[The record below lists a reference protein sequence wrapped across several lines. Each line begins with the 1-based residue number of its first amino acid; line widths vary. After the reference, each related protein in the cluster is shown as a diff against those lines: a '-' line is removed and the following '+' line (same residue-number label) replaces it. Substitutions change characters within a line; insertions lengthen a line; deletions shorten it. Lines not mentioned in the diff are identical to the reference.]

1 MSRSAG
7 PMQRGGGFGPAA
19 KPETNRTEMR
29 SPNGVRG
36 AAAAALVLLALA
48 PPLRAQTPVAA
59 RPASAALSLDDA
71 LRLAEDASETVAVA
85 RAGVTRARGQV
96 LQARSQRLPQIAG
109 NLSYSRTLASQFA
122 GFGGAGG
129 DSTGTGPIAG
139 CPASPPTGPYTPN
152 PALPIEQRVD
162 SLEQRLR
169 CAGQGANPFAGLSSA
184 GFGSENSWRYG
195 VTAQQNLFNGG
206 ALNAQNRIAD
216 AARRVAEV
224 ALSTQRAQLAL
235 DVTQAY
241 FDAGLANQLVDI
253 AEATLAQAETTLRQ
267 TTLARQVGNQPEFD
281 LLRAQVSRDNLRPVL
296 IQRRAERDLAYLRLK
311 QLLDIPADAPL
322 SLTTP
327 LDDARPVSVA
337 RFASREEALGDT
349 STSLRAP
356 VRQAAEAVRVQEEQR
371 RIARAASLPS
381 VALTFSYGRV
391 AFPQEVLPA
400 YDDFRT
406 NASVGAGLSVPIFT
420 GGRLRG
426 ERLVAEANLAEA
438 QAQYRQTRE
447 AASLDTRTAL
457 EQLAAAQAS
466 WQASSGTVEQAR
478 RAYSI
483 AEIRYREGIS
493 TQIEVADSR
502 ILLQQAEANRAQAA
516 RDLAVARVRLA
527 LLPDLPFNPGG
538 AARNP
543 AAGAGQNIQ
552 QQRPRQ
558 QQQPPATDPTQA
570 AFTGGGQ

>member
-1 MSRSAG
+1 
-7 PMQRGGGFGPAA
+7 
-19 KPETNRTEMR
+19 MR
-29 SPNGVRG
+29 PHKGYRR
-36 AAAAALVLLALA
+36 AAAALFLLAFA
-48 PPLRAQTPVAA
+48 PPLAAQTPVAA
-59 RPASAALSLDDA
+59 RPVAGATLSLDDA
-71 LRLAEDASETVAVA
+71 LRVAEDASETVAVA

-96 LQARSQRLPQIAG
+96 LQARSQRLPHIAG
-109 NLSYSRTLASQFA
+109 NLSYSRTLASQFS

-129 DSTGTGPIAG
+129 DTTGTGPPAG
-139 CPASPPTGPYTPN
+139 CPVPPPTGPYTPN

-184 GFGSENSWRYG
+184 GFGSENTWRYG

-216 AARRVAEV
+216 AGRRVAEV
-224 ALSTQRAQLAL
+224 TLSTQRAQLAL

-311 QLLDIPADAPL
+311 QLLDLPADVPIT
-322 SLTTP
+322 LTTP

-337 RFASREEALGDT
+337 RFASREDALGDT
-349 STSLRAP
+349 STALRAP

-371 RIARAASLPS
+371 RIARAASYPNI
-381 VALTFSYGRV
+381 ALTFSYGRV

-457 EQLAAAQAS
+457 EQLEAAQAS
-466 WQASSGTVEQAR
+466 WQASTGTVEQAR

-527 LLPDLPFNPGG
+527 LLPDLPFNLGG
-538 AARNP
+538 AARMP
-543 AAGAGQNIQ
+543 TSGAGQNTQ
-552 QQRPRQ
+552 QQRPQ

-570 AFTGGGQ
+570 TFTGGGQ

>member
-1 MSRSAG
+1 
-7 PMQRGGGFGPAA
+7 
-19 KPETNRTEMR
+19 MR
-29 SPNGVRG
+29 SHKGYRR
-36 AAAAALVLLALA
+36 AAAALFLLAFA
-48 PPLRAQTPVAA
+48 PPLAAQTPVAG
-59 RPASAALSLDDA
+59 RPGAGATLSLDDA
-71 LRLAEDASETVAVA
+71 LRVAEDASETVAVA

-129 DSTGTGPIAG
+129 DTTGTGSIAG
-139 CPASPPTGPYTPN
+139 CPVPPPTGPYTPN
-152 PALPIEQRVD
+152 PALPIAQRVD

-184 GFGSENSWRYG
+184 GFGSENTWRYG

-216 AARRVAEV
+216 AGRRVAEV
-224 ALSTQRAQLAL
+224 TLSTQRAQLAL

-311 QLLDIPADAPL
+311 QLLDLPADAPIT
-322 SLTTP
+322 LTTP

-337 RFASREEALGDT
+337 RFASRDGALGDT
-349 STSLRAP
+349 STALRAP

-457 EQLAAAQAS
+457 EQLEAAQAS
-466 WQASSGTVEQAR
+466 WQASTGTVEQAR

-527 LLPDLPFNPGG
+527 LLPDLPFNLGG
-538 AARNP
+538 AARMP
-543 AAGAGQNIQ
+543 ASGAGQNTQ
-552 QQRPRQ
+552 QQRPR

>member
-1 MSRSAG
+1 
-7 PMQRGGGFGPAA
+7 
-19 KPETNRTEMR
+19 MR
-29 SPNGVRG
+29 SHKGYRR
-36 AAAAALVLLALA
+36 AAAAALFLLAVA
-48 PPLRAQTPVAA
+48 PPLGAQTPVAA
-59 RPASAALSLDDA
+59 RPAGATLSLDDA

-109 NLSYSRTLASQFA
+109 NLSYSRTLASQFS

-129 DSTGTGPIAG
+129 DTTATGPPAG
-139 CPASPPTGPYTPN
+139 CPVPPPTGPYTPN

-169 CAGQGANPFAGLSSA
+169 CQQGANPFAGLSSA
-184 GFGSENSWRYG
+184 GFGSENTWRYG
-195 VTAQQNLFNGG
+195 VTASQNLFNGG

-224 ALSTQRAQLAL
+224 TLSTQRAQLAL

-253 AEATLAQAETTLRQ
+253 AEATLAQSETTLRQ

-296 IQRRAERDLAYLRLK
+296 IQRRADRDLAYLRLK
-311 QLLDIPADAPL
+311 QLLDLPADAPL
-322 SLTTP
+322 TLTTP

-337 RFASREEALGDT
+337 RFASREEILGDT

-391 AFPQEVLPA
+391 AFPQEVIPA

-457 EQLAAAQAS
+457 EQLEAAQAS
-466 WQASSGTVEQAR
+466 WQASTGTVEQAR

-527 LLPDLPFNPGG
+527 LLPDLPFNFGG
-538 AARNP
+538 AARMP
-543 AAGAGQNIQ
+543 ASGAGQNTQ
-552 QQRPRQ
+552 QQRPR

-570 AFTGGGQ
+570 AFTGGGL

>member
-1 MSRSAG
+1 
-7 PMQRGGGFGPAA
+7 
-19 KPETNRTEMR
+19 MR
-29 SPNGVRG
+29 SHKGYRRG
-36 AAAAALVLLALA
+36 AAALFLLAFAAPLA
-48 PPLRAQTPVAA
+48 AQTPVAS
-59 RPASAALSLDDA
+59 RPAAGAALSLEDA
-71 LRLAEDASETVAVA
+71 LRVAEDASETVAVA

-109 NLSYSRTLASQFA
+109 NLSYSRTLASQFS
-122 GFGGAGG
+122 GFSGGGA
-129 DSTGTGPIAG
+129 DTTGTGPPAG
-139 CPASPPTGPYTPN
+139 CPVPPITGPYTPN

-169 CAGQGANPFAGLSSA
+169 CAGQGTNPFAGLSSA
-184 GFGSENSWRYG
+184 GFGSENTWRYG

-216 AARRVAEV
+216 AGRRVAEV
-224 ALSTQRAQLAL
+224 TLSTQRAQLAL

-311 QLLDIPADAPL
+311 QLLDLPADVPIT
-322 SLTTP
+322 LTTP

-349 STSLRAP
+349 STALRAP

-371 RIARAASLPS
+371 RIARAASYPNI
-381 VALTFSYGRV
+381 ALTFSYGRV
-391 AFPQEVLPA
+391 AFPQDVLPA

-457 EQLAAAQAS
+457 EQLEAAQAS
-466 WQASSGTVEQAR
+466 WQASTGTVEQAR

-527 LLPDLPFNPGG
+527 LLPDLPFNLGG
-538 AARNP
+538 AARTQSP
-543 AAGAGQNIQ
+543 AGQNTQQ
-552 QQRPRQ
+552 QQRPQ
-558 QQQPPATDPTQA
+558 QQQAPAADPTQA

>member
-1 MSRSAG
+1 
-7 PMQRGGGFGPAA
+7 
-19 KPETNRTEMR
+19 MR
-29 SPNGVRG
+29 SPNGVRR
-36 AAAAALVLLALA
+36 AAAGALFLLALA
-48 PPLRAQTPVAA
+48 PPLWAQTPVAA
-59 RPASAALSLDDA
+59 RPAAVAALSLDDA

-109 NLSYSRTLASQFA
+109 NLSYSRTLASQFS
-122 GFGGAGG
+122 GFGGGAGG
-129 DSTGTGPIAG
+129 DTTGTGPPVG
-139 CPASPPTGPYTPN
+139 CPVPPATGPYTPN

-169 CAGQGANPFAGLSSA
+169 CAGQGGNPFAGLSSA
-184 GFGSENSWRYG
+184 GFGSENTWRYG
-195 VTAQQNLFNGG
+195 VTASQNLFNGG

-216 AARRVAEV
+216 AGRRVAEV
-224 ALSTQRAQLAL
+224 TLSTQRAQLAL

-267 TTLARQVGNQPEFD
+267 TTIARQVGNQPEFD
-281 LLRAQVSRDNLRPVL
+281 LLRAQVSRDNLRPIV
-296 IQRRAERDLAYLRLK
+296 IQRRSERDLAYLRLK
-311 QLLDIPADAPL
+311 QLLDLPPDAPL
-322 SLTTP
+322 TLTTP
-327 LDDARPVSVA
+327 LDDARPVSVG
-337 RFASREEALGDT
+337 RFASQEQLLGDT
-349 STSLRAP
+349 STALRAP

-371 RIARAASLPS
+371 RIARAASLPN

-457 EQLAAAQAS
+457 EQLEAAQAS

-527 LLPDLPFNPGG
+527 LLPDLPFNLGGG
-538 AARNP
+538 ARTAP
-543 AAGAGQNIQ
+543 AGAGQNTQ
-552 QQRPRQ
+552 QQRPQQ
-558 QQQPPATDPTQA
+558 QQQPAADPTQA